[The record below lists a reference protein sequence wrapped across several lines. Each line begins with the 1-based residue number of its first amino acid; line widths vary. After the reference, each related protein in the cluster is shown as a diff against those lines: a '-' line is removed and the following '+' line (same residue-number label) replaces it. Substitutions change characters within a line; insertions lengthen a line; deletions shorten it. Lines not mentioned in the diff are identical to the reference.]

1 MTRSFHTL
9 RGLILLSI
17 MVLRTRGRSRSTYWT
32 WRNHTAF
39 GDHCAKTGPSRLQAV
54 LEYCRWLSRTRTI
67 SQEATSMPGNDP
79 NFSKAFLPGLI
90 IGLIVGAIAG
100 AVLPDLISGPRVPA
114 HAANHETTD
123 PANHRDRR
131 DDPGLVDPTLIPE
144 QSPDVGDTLPETPEE
159 VPTQPDD
166 GSSGG

>member
-1 MTRSFHTL
+1 
-9 RGLILLSI
+9 
-17 MVLRTRGRSRSTYWT
+17 
-32 WRNHTAF
+32 
-39 GDHCAKTGPSRLQAV
+39 
-54 LEYCRWLSRTRTI
+54 
-67 SQEATSMPGNDP
+67 MPGNDP

-114 HAANHETTD
+114 HAGAQDTSDTIT
-123 PANHRDRR
+123 PRR
-131 DDPGLVDPTLIPE
+131 EFPEDPGMLDPTQIPE

-159 VPTQPDD
+159 VPAQPDD